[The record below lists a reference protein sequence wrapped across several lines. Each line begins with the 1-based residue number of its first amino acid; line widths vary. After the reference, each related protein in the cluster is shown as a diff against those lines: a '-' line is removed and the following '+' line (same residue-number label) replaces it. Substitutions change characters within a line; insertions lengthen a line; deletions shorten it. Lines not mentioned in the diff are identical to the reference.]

1 MRKRLSKILTMS
13 FITICLCTILVGC
26 NKNLNLD
33 KIAKNLNVYNINLE
47 YNENNHI
54 FATQSVEYTN
64 HTGNTLKDI
73 KFHLYATAFS
83 ENAVN
88 KPVSTLNEA
97 SAYPNGVNYGTFEIT
112 KVKLNNNEIKENYEN
127 EDKDILVVNNIEL
140 KNNKKIN
147 IYFEYNFSLPNI
159 NHRYGYGENTINLAN
174 FYPIVCAYHENE
186 WDTSGYHSNGDPFY
200 SECSNYNVNITYPND
215 YIVAHTGFETKRESI
230 DKNKTKL
237 YTSAKVVRDYALVLS
252 KKFEVI
258 ENKVDDV
265 LVKYFY
271 YDDESPTYSLNTAC
285 LAITTFS
292 NMFGKYPYSTFNVV
306 ETNFVH
312 GGMEYPNLVYISDA
326 IDGVEDYQNVIIH
339 ETAHQWWYGIVGNS
353 AYHYGWLDEG
363 LTEYS
368 TLLFYEQNPNYNVNL
383 KESIKASTNSYVL
396 FEEIYTEYLDNL
408 DTSLDRNISEYDTE
422 PEYVYMAYVKG
433 MLLFDNLRE
442 VVGDKK
448 FFNALKDYYS
458 NNSFELV
465 TPDTLVDDF
474 SISCKT
480 NLKSFFDS
488 WINGDVVIKAID

>member
-1 MRKRLSKILTMS
+1 MKRKILKIVAIS
-13 FITICLCTILVGC
+13 FCILFITPILSAC
-26 NKNLNLD
+26 SNKINID
-33 KIAKNLNVYNINLE
+33 KIAKTLSVYDINLE
-47 YNENNHI
+47 YNDNNHI
-54 FATQSVEYTN
+54 VATQNVSYIN
-64 HTGNTLKDI
+64 KTGTTLNNI
-73 KFHLYATAFS
+73 KFHLYATAFC
-83 ENAVN
+83 EGATN
-88 KPVSTLNEA
+88 KPVSSLNEN
-97 SAYPNGVNYGTFEIT
+97 SAYPNGISYGTFEIT
-112 KVKLNNNEIKENYEN
+112 KVLVNNKEITETYEN
-127 EDKDILVVNNIEL
+127 EDKDILVVNNIDL
-140 KNNKKIN
+140 KNNKKVN
-147 IYFEYNFSLPNI
+147 IYFEYNFKLPNI
-159 NHRYGYGENTINLAN
+159 NHRYGYGENTVNIAN
-174 FYPIVCAYHENE
+174 FYPIVCAFHENS
-186 WDTSGYHSNGDPFY
+186 WDTSSYHSNGDPFY
-200 SECSNYNVNITYPND
+200 SECSNYNVTITHPTD
-215 YIVAHTGFETKRESI
+215 YVVAHTGVETKIENVAE
-230 DKNKTKL
+230 NKTKL

-258 ENKVDDV
+258 EDKVDDV

-271 YDDESPTYSLNTAC
+271 YDDESPSYSLNTAVT
-285 LAITTFS
+285 AIKTFS

-326 IDGVEDYQNVIIH
+326 IDSVEDYQNVIIH

-368 TLLFYEQNPNYNVNL
+368 TLLFYEQNPSYNVNI

-396 FEEIYTEYLDNL
+396 FEEIYTEYLENL

-458 NNSFELV
+458 NNIFELV
-465 TPDTLVDDF
+465 TPNTLIDDF
-474 SISCKT
+474 SVSCKT

-488 WINGDVVIKAID
+488 WINGEVLIKAID